1 MGYLNTLDFN
11 RFEGNYLAEYLSFHL
26 ENELIYYKIDNPI
39 VKHIAFISLIIQ
51 KLPY

>member
-11 RFEGNYLAEYLSFHL
+11 RFEGNFLAEYLSFPL

-39 VKHIAFISLIIQ
+39 VKHIAFISLLIQ
-51 KLPY
+51 KLDY